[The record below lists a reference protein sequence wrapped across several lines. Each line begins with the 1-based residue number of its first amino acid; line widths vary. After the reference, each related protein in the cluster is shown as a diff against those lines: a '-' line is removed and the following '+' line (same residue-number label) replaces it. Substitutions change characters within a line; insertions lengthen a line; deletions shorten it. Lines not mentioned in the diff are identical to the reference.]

1 MEGLRIKG
9 LVVPPLTPMRAD
21 GSVDLQMIEPLHGL
35 MRDAGVRG
43 AFVCGTTGESLS
55 LTVQERM
62 KVAERWLQVADED
75 FPIIVH
81 VGHDSLPAA
90 VSLAE
95 HAARSGA
102 AAVSAMAPTFFR
114 PGSVGQL
121 TDWCAP
127 VAAAA
132 KHLPFYYYHIPPMTR
147 VELPMVEFLDYA
159 SERIPN
165 LVGMKFSHTDMM
177 ELGRCVRMGG
187 GRFDV
192 MCGAEGLMLYAFI
205 LGCRAV
211 VGTTFNV
218 AAPLYVHLLEAFRR
232 GHVQVARR
240 QQASAVDLL
249 TVLNRHGI
257 FRAAKAATAL
267 LGFDCGPPRP
277 PLEPVSEDEMAAL
290 QDELEGVGFFDYA
303 VEA

>member
-1 MEGLRIKG
+1 MEGLRVKG
-9 LVVPPLTPMRAD
+9 LVVPPLTPMRPD
-21 GSVDLQMIEPLHGL
+21 GGVDLEMVETLYGL
-35 MRDAGVRG
+35 LREAGVRG

-62 KVAERWLQVADED
+62 KVAERWLAVADQD
-75 FPIIVH
+75 FALIVH

-95 HAARSGA
+95 HAARMGA
-102 AAVSAMAPTFFR
+102 GAVAAMAPTFFR
-114 PGSVGQL
+114 PASVEQL
-121 TDWCAP
+121 TGWCAQ

-132 KHLPFYYYHIPPMTR
+132 QRLPFYYYHIPAMTR
-147 VELPMVEFLDYA
+147 VELPMVELLHHA

-165 LVGMKFSHTDMM
+165 LVGMKFSHTDVM

-192 MCGAEGLMLYAFI
+192 MCGAEGLMLYALI

-211 VGTTFNV
+211 VGTTFNI

-249 TVLNRHGI
+249 TVLCRHGV
-257 FRAAKAATAL
+257 FRATKAATAL

-277 PLEPVSEDEMAAL
+277 PLEPMTEDELAAL
-290 QDELEGVGFFDYA
+290 QSELEGVGFFDHA
-303 VEA
+303 LTA